1 MFVIEPA
8 LLMEGSLG
16 AILWHLAR
24 NLLGIFV
31 GTAGIVGFAFTP
43 LSIPMR
49 IAFGVLAPTIL
60 VPPNAFPGADML
72 DWVGLACAAALLG
85 FNFMRSRITAA
96 GIAAPQAIE
105 R

>member
-8 LLMEGSLG
+8 LLMEGSL
-16 AILWHLAR
+16 ATILWHLAR

-31 GTAGIVGFAFTP
+31 GTAGIVGFGFTP

-49 IAFGVLAPTIL
+49 IAFGILAPTIL
-60 VPPNAFPGADML
+60 IPPNAFPGADML

-85 FNFMRSRITAA
+85 FNFMRSRASRATI
-96 GIAAPQAIE
+96 APQTAP
-105 R
+105 